1 MNRGKDAKSH
11 DRGGGVAAALPRG
24 ENTRSDRTSFYE
36 TTMDPTNSAARLSGA
51 LPGRNPLVT
60 GLRDALRT
68 ATALLLLPLLVA
80 CGDSDSGPVV
90 SRNNPVVPVDTGTVF
105 IESGGDSFQLSVE
118 IAETP
123 NQRQIGLMERRQM
136 PEDEGMI
143 FLHYEES
150 DASAGFWMFR
160 TRIPLDIAYLDRD
173 GTIVSIREME
183 PCSSQYITGCPTY
196 AAGAPFWG
204 ALEVNAGYFASRGIG
219 VGDRVTLRRGGRVQ
233 SLTDSITG

>member
-1 MNRGKDAKSH
+1 MN
-11 DRGGGVAAALPRG
+11 
-24 ENTRSDRTSFYE
+24 
-36 TTMDPTNSAARLSGA
+36 PTNSAARLSAA
-51 LPGRNPLVT
+51 LPGRNPLVISPWH
-60 GLRDALRT
+60 ALRT
-68 ATALLLLPLLVA
+68 AAALLLLPLLLA
-80 CGDSDSGPVV
+80 CSDSDSGPVV
-90 SRNNPVVPVDTGTVF
+90 TRDNPVVPLDTGTVF

-123 NQRQIGLMERRQM
+123 NQRQIGLMERQEM
-136 PEDEGMI
+136 PEEEGMI

-150 DASAGFWMFR
+150 DGSAGFWMFR

-183 PCSSQYITGCPTY
+183 PCASQYITGCPTY

-219 VGDRVTLRRGGRVQ
+219 VGDRVTLRRGGRMQ
-233 SLTDSITG
+233 SLSDSIAG